1 MENFVNH
8 IFGSPWDVTTFV
20 GVIVLISV
28 TGGLLIGA
36 IAVVTDYF
44 RQRAR
49 DEMDATIKMEM
60 LGRGMSAED
69 IVKVL
74 KAGSVSY
81 DAASWGNDVCENS
94 GRHSRRAR
102 RAMRDATRAAD
113 RQHEPS

>member
-1 MENFVNH
+1 
-8 IFGSPWDVTTFV
+8 
-20 GVIVLISV
+20 VIVLISV

-60 LGRGMSAED
+60 LERGMTAED

-81 DAASWGNDVCENS
+81 DAASWGSEEGKHHCRQS
-94 GRHSRRAR
+94 R
-102 RAMRDATRAAD
+102 RAMRRAMREAA
-113 RQHEPS
+113 RNHGHA